1 MSVFLSEKLERFLSA
16 NEKYHLDITMELA
29 QIPAPS
35 NKEEK
40 RALWV
45 KNFFDS
51 YGGTQSYIDKALNV
65 VLPLNCENC
74 QEITVFMAHTD
85 VVFPDE
91 TPLPLKLEDGK
102 IFCPG
107 ICDDTANLTGL
118 LLIAK
123 YILTNNLSPKKG
135 LLIVADSG
143 EEGLGNLK
151 GSRQIMEDY
160 QGRIKELISFDGTF
174 GFVCNDAVGSHR
186 YRVNIQTEGGHSFGN
201 FGNRN
206 AIALL
211 SSLINTLYSMKVP
224 SFGKTTYNV
233 GTIEGG
239 TSVNTI
245 AQNASMLYEY
255 RSDDL
260 RSLAIMEKFFFSVC
274 EGYRNMGIDLEVE
287 VLGKRPCKGEVDPSA
302 LSKLTDRSKEISGHF
317 TDIPCQVSAS
327 STDCN
332 IPLSLGVPAVCLGLC
347 QGKGSHTR
355 QEELQIA
362 SLPVGAKIAGG
373 FIGDYFD
380 QF

>member
-1 MSVFLSEKLERFLSA
+1 
-16 NEKYHLDITMELA
+16 
-29 QIPAPS
+29 
-35 NKEEK
+35 
-40 RALWV
+40 
-45 KNFFDS
+45 
-51 YGGTQSYIDKALNV
+51 
-65 VLPLNCENC
+65 
-74 QEITVFMAHTD
+74 
-85 VVFPDE
+85 
-91 TPLPLKLEDGK
+91 
-102 IFCPG
+102 
-107 ICDDTANLTGL
+107 
-118 LLIAK
+118 
-123 YILTNNLSPKKG
+123 
-135 LLIVADSG
+135 DSG